1 MTLWLCMC
9 TLTPYYHG
17 SFLFTFRWRYVSR
30 LGRLIVTSWQP
41 VTRWLNRGYW
51 RRLKVRGGGGGVHF
65 QPGLLYQYQP
75 STSLHL
81 APLGSWKRQH
91 YAVISNHGQPASH
104 YLLGKI
110 SQTAGKHCRA
120 PSRPRHNM
128 GACRHPGNAAML
140 LVAFPL
146 SMTHPH
152 IASMKPDKKCQ
163 KFCNNSICR

>member
-1 MTLWLCMC
+1 MMLWLCMC

-51 RRLKVRGGGGGVHF
+51 RRLKVRGGGGGGGVHF

-91 YAVISNHGQPASH
+91 YAVISNHGQQPSATTSS
-104 YLLGKI
+104 GKSVKQRVNI
-110 SQTAGKHCRA
+110 AG
-120 PSRPRHNM
+120 P
-128 GACRHPGNAAML
+128 HPDPDITWELVDTPGML
-140 LVAFPL
+140 LCCLLHSPYQW
-146 SMTHPH
+146 H
-152 IASMKPDKKCQ
+152 IHT
-163 KFCNNSICR
+163 